1 MTYSSPHT
9 FHIPVMGT
17 GYTIDTPIK
26 VAHYGISSVIS
37 IIDHR
42 LTEKM
47 REFYAKK
54 YGFDFEPIQEKDSD
68 CRAR

>member
-1 MTYSSPHT
+1 MLKKRPHS

-42 LTEKM
+42 LTEQM
-47 REFYAKK
+47 REFYSKK
-54 YGFDFEPIQEKDSD
+54 LDMGS
-68 CRAR
+68 